1 MRVWGAS
8 FASRTTP
15 LVRNFMEGK
24 MIAWYWVVGI
34 VVVAIIATVWI
45 LLKLLFP
52 KGVNISW

>member
-1 MRVWGAS
+1 
-8 FASRTTP
+8 
-15 LVRNFMEGK
+15 MEGK